1 MKKSSTIISV
11 AMSTLEW
18 CVCQHNLT
26 KITCKVSSG
35 SNQASLT
42 TNTSDYDA
50 EESSSNNLGGSV
62 AKQFLELL
70 LADGMPFEQ
79 VLNDY
84 IKNLCH
90 RSHKYSQENQNT
102 TSVSQITHTHTHQKE
117 NGLWQVRET
126 SK

>member
-1 MKKSSTIISV
+1 M
-11 AMSTLEW
+11 
-18 CVCQHNLT
+18 
-26 KITCKVSSG
+26 
-35 SNQASLT
+35 
-42 TNTSDYDA
+42 
-50 EESSSNNLGGSV
+50 